1 MPSTLAQDL
10 KKGEDLEMG
19 THEVVDT
26 DKEVE
31 TTKEE
36 KPKRK
41 RRRQIVLIEVPP
53 KPEWTVCAKN
63 EKGRELW
70 WLRASVTG
78 LRTRR
83 FGPFKSQQVALLV
96 LDDILS
102 CVDEA
107 LVGAAAEFDGD
118 LVTGR
123 FAKRYA
129 LPIIEDELTRQ
140 EA

>member
-1 MPSTLAQDL
+1 
-10 KKGEDLEMG
+10 MG
-19 THEVVDT
+19 TLKLMDAV
-26 DKEVE
+26 KEVE
-31 TTKEE
+31 TGKEE
-36 KPKRK
+36 QPK
-41 RRRQIVLIEVPP
+41 RRRRSIQLIEVTP
-53 KPEWTVCAKN
+53 KPEWTVSAKD

-70 WLRASVTG
+70 WLRVSVTG

-102 CVDEA
+102 FVDEA
-107 LVGAAAEFDGD
+107 LTGAPAEFDSD

-140 EA
+140 EG